1 MDVKSSFLGKI
12 QFQDFF
18 RKLYH
23 LSIKGMNY
31 GNANNYEDNGEIY
44 ALKEVRRILSR
55 KQAGRPLLLMDV
67 GANIGA
73 YSISVIEVF
82 QGLNYQLHVFEPSE
96 GTYKKLVKNV
106 GSLPKVHY
114 HNIGL
119 SNKKDSAI
127 LFSSEEKSSLASLYP
142 RNLEHTTIDFS
153 KKEKVTLNTL
163 DAFCKEN
170 NISTIDFLKTDVEGH
185 ELKVF
190 EGAEQLLSNKGIRII
205 QFEFG
210 GCNIDSRTF
219 FKDFYLLLQP
229 DYHLF
234 RIVKNGLVPLPRYT
248 EDYEIFKS
256 SNFLAI
262 LKEEA

>member
-1 MDVKSSFLGKI
+1 VNVKSSFLGKI
-12 QFQDFF
+12 RFQGFF

-23 LSIKGMNY
+23 LSVKGMNY
-31 GNANNYEDNGEIY
+31 GNANNYGGNGEIF
-44 ALKEVRRILSR
+44 ALKKIRGILIQKKTGS
-55 KQAGRPLLLMDV
+55 LVLMDV

-73 YSISVIEVF
+73 YSKSVIEIF
-82 QGLNYQLHVFEPSE
+82 EGLDYQLHVFEPSAE
-96 GTYKKLVKNV
+96 TYKKLVENV
-106 GSLPKVHY
+106 GSLSQVHF

-119 SNKKDSAI
+119 SNQKDAAV

-142 RNLEHTTIDFS
+142 RNLKHTSIDFS
-153 KKEKVTLNTL
+153 KKENVSLNTL

-170 NISTIDFLKTDVEGH
+170 NIDSIDFLKIDVEGH

-190 EGAEQLLSNKGIRII
+190 EGAQNMFSNKGIKII

-219 FKDFYLLLQP
+219 FKDFHLLLHSN
-229 DYHLF
+229 YSLF
-234 RIVKNGLVPLPRYT
+234 RIVKDGLVPLPKYT

-262 LKEEA
+262 LKENS

>member
-1 MDVKSSFLGKI
+1 VNIKSSFLGQI
-12 QFQDFF
+12 QFQEFF

-23 LSIKGMNY
+23 LSVKGMNY

-44 ALKEVRRILSR
+44 ALKKIRKILS
-55 KQAGRPLLLMDV
+55 KGQIGPLVLMDV

-73 YSISVIEVF
+73 YSQSIIEVF
-82 QGLNYQLHVFEPSE
+82 HGLDYQLHIFEPAAE
-96 GTYKKLVKNV
+96 TYQKLVENV
-106 GSLPKVHY
+106 SSLPQVHF

-119 SNKKDSAI
+119 SNQKDAAV

-142 RNLEHTTIDFS
+142 RNLDHTSIDFS
-153 KKEKVTLNTL
+153 KKETVSLNTL
-163 DAFCKEN
+163 DAFCEEN
-170 NISTIDFLKTDVEGH
+170 NIRAIDFLKTDVEGH

-190 EGAEQLLSNKGIRII
+190 EGAQQMLSNKKIKAI

-219 FKDFYLLLQP
+219 FKDFYLLLHT
-229 DYHLF
+229 DYTLF

-262 LKEEA
+262 LKGNH

>member
-1 MDVKSSFLGKI
+1 MNVKSSFLGQI
-12 QFQDFF
+12 QFQEFF

-23 LSIKGMNY
+23 LSLKGMNY
-31 GNANNYEDNGEIY
+31 GNANNYRDNGEVF
-44 ALKEVRRILSR
+44 ALKKIRKILCR
-55 KQAGRPLLLMDV
+55 EPAGPLVLMDV

-73 YSISVIEVF
+73 YSQSVIEIF
-82 QGLNYQLHVFEPSE
+82 GDLDYQLHIFEPSK
-96 GTYKKLVKNV
+96 GTYEKLLTNV
-106 GSLPKVHY
+106 GSLPQLRF
-114 HNIGL
+114 HNVGL
-119 SNKKDSAI
+119 SNKKDAAV

-142 RNLEHTTIDFS
+142 RNLDHTSIDFS
-153 KKEKVTLNTL
+153 KEETVSLNTL
-163 DAFCKEN
+163 DGFCEEN
-170 NISTIDFLKTDVEGH
+170 NIRAIDFLKTDVEGH

-190 EGAEQLLSNKGIRII
+190 EGAQQLLRNKKIKVI

-219 FKDFYLLLQP
+219 FKDFYLLLHT
-229 DYHLF
+229 DYKLF

-262 LKEEA
+262 LRGLH